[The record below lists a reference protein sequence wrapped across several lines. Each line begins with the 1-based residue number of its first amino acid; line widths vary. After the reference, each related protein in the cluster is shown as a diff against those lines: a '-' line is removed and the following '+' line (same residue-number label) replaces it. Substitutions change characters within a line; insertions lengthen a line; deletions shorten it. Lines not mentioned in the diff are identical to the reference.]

1 MGQQS
6 KSEGAVLR
14 FAKYYTPVVVS
25 TCVLL
30 IVVPAIM
37 RKQDLKVHCRSAPWP
52 VCSAA
57 FTVQLLTYNLPQQ
70 TTPQRV
76 HSLAYEDMLLK
87 ISQLCIDLPY

>member
-14 FAKYYTPVVVS
+14 FAKYYTPLVVL

-37 RKQDLKVHCRSAPWP
+37 RKRDLKVWCAS
-52 VCSAA
+52 
-57 FTVQLLTYNLPQQ
+57 LLCYIELHLELLYVNQE
-70 TTPQRV
+70 
-76 HSLAYEDMLLK
+76 LAT
-87 ISQLCIDLPY
+87 

>member
-14 FAKYYTPVVVS
+14 FAKYYTPLVVL

-37 RKQDLKVHCRSAPWP
+37 RKGDLKVWYAC
-52 VCSAA
+52 
-57 FTVQLLTYNLPQQ
+57 LL
-70 TTPQRV
+70 
-76 HSLAYEDMLLK
+76 
-87 ISQLCIDLPY
+87 C

>member
-14 FAKYYTPVVVS
+14 FAKYYTPLVVS

-37 RKQDLKVHCRSAPWP
+37 RKQDLKVHSRSAAWP
-52 VCSAA
+52 ASE
-57 FTVQLLTYNLPQQ
+57 Q
-70 TTPQRV
+70 TTLQKV
-76 HSLAYEDMLLK
+76 HYVSL
-87 ISQLCIDLPY
+87 

>member
-14 FAKYYTPVVVS
+14 FAKYYTPLVVL

-37 RKQDLKVHCRSAPWP
+37 RKRDLKVWCA
-52 VCSAA
+52 C
-57 FTVQLLTYNLPQQ
+57 LL
-70 TTPQRV
+70 
-76 HSLAYEDMLLK
+76 
-87 ISQLCIDLPY
+87 C

>member
-14 FAKYYTPVVVS
+14 FAKYYTPLVVL

-37 RKQDLKVHCRSAPWP
+37 RKGGPEGVVYLLALLNRVAP
-52 VCSAA
+52 
-57 FTVQLLTYNLPQQ
+57 
-70 TTPQRV
+70 
-76 HSLAYEDMLLK
+76 
-87 ISQLCIDLPY
+87 

>member
-14 FAKYYTPVVVS
+14 FAKYYTPLVVL

-37 RKQDLKVHCRSAPWP
+37 RKQDLKVRTYSLHMGFQHCF
-52 VCSAA
+52 CSAA
-57 FTVQLLTYNLPQQ
+57 FNVQLLTYNLPQ
-70 TTPQRV
+70 
-76 HSLAYEDMLLK
+76 
-87 ISQLCIDLPY
+87 

>member
-14 FAKYYTPVVVS
+14 FAKYYTPLVVL

-37 RKQDLKVHCRSAPWP
+37 RKQDLKVHMQFAHGLSELLLQCCCQCAIADLQSAKID
-52 VCSAA
+52 
-57 FTVQLLTYNLPQQ
+57 
-70 TTPQRV
+70 
-76 HSLAYEDMLLK
+76 HSSKNPL
-87 ISQLCIDLPY
+87 ISL

>member
-14 FAKYYTPVVVS
+14 FAKYYTPLVVL

-52 VCSAA
+52 AICARHGLSELFLQCCFHCAIADLQSAI
-57 FTVQLLTYNLPQQ
+57 TD
-70 TTPQRV
+70 
-76 HSLAYEDMLLK
+76 HSSKSPLICL
-87 ISQLCIDLPY
+87 

>member
-14 FAKYYTPVVVS
+14 FAKYYTPLVVS

-37 RKQDLKVHCRSAPWP
+37 RKQNLKVHSRAAPWP
-52 VCSAA
+52 AICARHALSE
-57 FTVQLLTYNLPQQ
+57 LLLQC
-70 TTPQRV
+70 RF
-76 HSLAYEDMLLK
+76 H
-87 ISQLCIDLPY
+87 